1 MRIVTVMV
9 TVSYGSM
16 KVKVMA
22 RQDEYRRSGVDYE
35 VLDQVKREAISL
47 AAATAPLLA
56 ASGGTESRESRG
68 SSAYVFDLSG
78 ITLALVVEGL
88 GTKSII
94 ASEYLDATDIS
105 RFADIAR
112 DAVAAIVNDVISVGA
127 VPLVVTAYFA
137 TGDASWYG
145 HRQRSLDLLS
155 GWRAAC
161 EEAGAVWG
169 GGESPALPGIVA
181 ADALELA
188 GSAIGRVPE
197 GRRPVFGNDIA
208 AGDKIVLLASSGLH
222 ANGASLAR
230 RIASQQSAGWLSKL
244 PSGRTLGDALLDPT
258 ILYASFVR
266 ELLTSAVVPRFLNGI
281 TGHGF
286 LKIMRAGVAAR
297 YEITELPEVPEVL
310 QFLVNA
316 SGMTP
321 SEAYSTLNMGAG
333 YVVII
338 APEDVDAT
346 VQVARHTGH
355 IAVVAGEVTEGPRSL
370 VIQSLGIEYRDDDL
384 QLG

>member
-1 MRIVTVMV
+1 
-9 TVSYGSM
+9 
-16 KVKVMA
+16 MA
-22 RQDEYRRSGVDYE
+22 SQNEYRRSGVDYE
-35 VLDQVKREAISL
+35 VLDEVKREAISL

-56 ASGGTESRESRG
+56 AAGGAEIRESRG
-68 SSAYVFDLSG
+68 SSAYVFEVDG
-78 ITLALVVEGL
+78 TTLALVVEGL

-94 ASEYLDATDIS
+94 ASEYLDLTGVS

-137 TGDASWYG
+137 TGDAAWYG
-145 HRQRSLDLLS
+145 NRQRSLDLLT

-161 EEAGAVWG
+161 EEAGATWG

-188 GSAIGRVPE
+188 GSAVGRVPA
-197 GRRPVFGNDIA
+197 GRRPVLGTDIA

-230 RIASQQSAGWLSKL
+230 RIAGQLPEGWLTKL
-244 PSGRTLGDALLDPT
+244 PGGRTLGEALLDPT
-258 ILYASFVR
+258 LLYASFVR
-266 ELLTSAVVPRFLNGI
+266 ELLATAVVPKFLNGI

-286 LKIMRAGVAAR
+286 LKIMRAPVAAR
-297 YEITELPEVPEVL
+297 YEIADLPAVPEVL
-310 QFLVNA
+310 QFLVGA
-316 SGMTP
+316 AAMGEA
-321 SEAYSTLNMGAG
+321 EAYRTLNMGAG
-333 YVVII
+333 YVVIVRS
-338 APEDVDAT
+338 EDADET
-346 VQVARHTGH
+346 VQVARRTGH
-355 IAVVAGEVTEGPRSL
+355 DAIVAGEVTVGPRSL
-370 VIQSLGIEYRDDDL
+370 VIPSLGIEYRDDDL